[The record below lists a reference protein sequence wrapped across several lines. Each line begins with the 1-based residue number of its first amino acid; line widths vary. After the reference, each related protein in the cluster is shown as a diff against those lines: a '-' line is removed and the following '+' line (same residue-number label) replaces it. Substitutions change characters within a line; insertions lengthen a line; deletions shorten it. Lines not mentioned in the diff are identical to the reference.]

1 MLTLEVQKVIKVL
14 EAVGF
19 PETCTQ
25 TAMEINRAGTSK
37 HMLKV
42 KG

>member
-1 MLTLEVQKVIKVL
+1 MLIVEVQKVIKDL
-14 EAVGF
+14 GAVGF
-19 PETCTQ
+19 SETCTQ

-37 HMLKV
+37 HMLQV